1 MKRTIKLNIKLPTGV
16 PATKELT
23 DKVISAAQAVIDLE
37 AGEIA
42 EARRLAKDLNAKGV
56 KITAEE
62 LLSRMTSKKGRG
74 RPAKTAGRSSVSKGT
89 RKRVVLSEAQRK
101 TLITK
106 LKAGAKIGEVAE
118 SYGISTAT
126 VMNIKRAAGLIK
138 KRK

>member
-1 MKRTIKLNIKLPTGV
+1 MKRTIKLNIKLPAGV
-16 PATKELT
+16 PATKVLT

-42 EARRLAKDLNAKGV
+42 EARRLAKDLNARGV

-74 RPAKTAGRSSVSKGT
+74 RPAKTVARSSVSKGT

-101 TLITK
+101 TLISQ
-106 LKAGAKIGEVAE
+106 LKAGAKIGEVAR
-118 SYGISTAT
+118 SYGCLHCD
-126 VMNIKRAAGLIK
+126 GYEY
-138 KRK
+138 